1 MRHQKRSKKTCGLR
15 TSPAAGVTLTEVLM
29 SLMIMSIGIS
39 AVAVLFPISVLRS
52 VQATQMTNAA
62 ILKYNAE
69 ALVQMMPQVVFDP
82 DGDGN
87 LPEHLRNST
96 EQHYIVDPTGYF
108 ELAASGASYSTYAT
122 LSNNNN
128 ASLPNDNAQ
137 RGLCDWFGSID
148 TDNDGVPEPLTS
160 IPRYDGGI
168 RAATISGTLPLGYA
182 PAGGNPE
189 ETRALQ
195 MLASTLSKLGD
206 GWDTAVDS
214 IADGYLEA
222 SGNVVSST
230 TGAVHGVK
238 LPDDLDLTGLA
249 SSLTTVPV
257 VSGNQLIPDP
267 EMVRVVVF
275 SFDGRFSVSYPAIEI
290 DSASH
295 VVRWS
300 EQAGQDINKNGTIDS
315 RALPAEFN
323 IGGSYVIGRVL
334 IQTARTKDYNWLLSV
349 RRGSDGQCRGV
360 DVVVTH
366 NKGVTPDDERVF
378 PASFNTATS
387 ATSSPFIIRV
397 LSSSGLKLD
406 GVPAEPHLRRSGYVF
421 DVVNCRWYRIRDY
434 QEATVTVGS
443 VTGPGYLVTLEQPVV
458 QNALDGGAMFLPGVV
473 DVFPMGPV
481 TVPINQ

>member
-1 MRHQKRSKKTCGLR
+1 MRHLKRSRKTHGPG

-87 LPEHLRNST
+87 LAEHLRNST

-148 TDNDGVPEPLTS
+148 TNNDGVPEPLTS

-182 PAGGNPE
+182 PAGGTAE
-189 ETRALQ
+189 EARALQ

-214 IADGYLEA
+214 IADGYLDG
-222 SGNVVSST
+222 SGNVSPST
-230 TGAVHGVK
+230 SGAVHGVK

-290 DSASH
+290 DNGSH

-300 EQAGQDINKNGTIDS
+300 EVAGQDINKNGTIDS
-315 RALPAEFN
+315 RVLPPEFN
-323 IGGSYVIGRVL
+323 IGGTYVIGRVL

-366 NKGVTPDDERVF
+366 NKGITPDDERVF

-397 LSSSGLKLD
+397 LSTSGLKLD
-406 GVPAEPHLRRSGYVF
+406 GGPAEPHIRRSGYVF

>member
-1 MRHQKRSKKTCGLR
+1 MIRTHHSRRNDQVKSDLR
-15 TSPAAGVTLTEVLM
+15 QGVTLTEVLM

-87 LPEHLRNST
+87 ITEHLRNST

-108 ELAASGASYSTYAT
+108 ELAASGATFSTYAT

-128 ASLPNDNAQ
+128 ASVPNDNSL

-148 TDNDGVPEPLTS
+148 TNNDGVPEPLTS

-168 RAATISGTLPLGYA
+168 RSQTIVSKPTLGYA
-182 PAGGNPE
+182 PAGGPAE
-189 ETRALQ
+189 EARALQ

-214 IADGYLEA
+214 LADGYLDGSDTVQTTI
-222 SGNVVSST
+222 SG
-230 TGAVHGVK
+230 GVHGVK
-238 LPDDLDLTGLA
+238 LPDDLDLNGLA

-257 VSGNQLIPDP
+257 NGGGTQLIPDP

-275 SFDGRFSVSYPAIEI
+275 SYDGRFSVAYPVLEI
-290 DSASH
+290 DSARH
-295 VVRWS
+295 VIRWS
-300 EQAGQDINKNGTIDS
+300 ENGQDLNQNLAPDL
-315 RALPAEFN
+315 RVLPPEFN
-323 IGGSYVIGRVL
+323 VGGNYLVGRVVV
-334 IQTARTKDYNWLLSV
+334 QTTRVKDYNWLLSV

-387 ATSSPFIIRV
+387 ATSSPFIISV
-397 LSSSGLKLD
+397 LSSSGKKLD
-406 GVPAEPHLRRSGYVF
+406 GEAAEPNLKRSGYVF

-434 QEATVTVGS
+434 QEANVTVGS
-443 VTGPGYLVTLEQPVV
+443 ITGPGFLVTLEQPVV

-481 TVPINQ
+481 TVPVNQ

>member
-1 MRHQKRSKKTCGLR
+1 MKRLHHSRNSHRMKGDVQK
-15 TSPAAGVTLTEVLM
+15 GVTLTEVLM

-69 ALVQMMPQVVFDP
+69 ALVQMIPQIVFDP

-87 LPEHLRNST
+87 ITEHLRNST

-122 LSNNNN
+122 LSLNNNS
-128 ASLPNDNAQ
+128 SLPNDNSF

-148 TDNDGVPEPLTS
+148 TNNDGVPEPLTS

-168 RAATISGTLPLGYA
+168 RSHTISAALPLGYA
-182 PAGGNPE
+182 PAGGTAE
-189 ETRALQ
+189 EARALQ

-214 IADGYLEA
+214 LADGYLDA
-222 SGNVVSST
+222 SGNVQST
-230 TGAVHGVK
+230 ISGAVHGVK

-257 VSGNQLIPDP
+257 SGGTQLIADP

-275 SFDGRFSVSYPAIEI
+275 SYDGRFSVAYPALEI

-295 VVRWS
+295 VIRWS
-300 EQAGQDINKNGTIDS
+300 EKTGQDLNKNGTIDS
-315 RALPAEFN
+315 RVLPPEFN
-323 IGGSYVIGRVL
+323 VSGNYLIGRV
-334 IQTARTKDYNWLLSV
+334 IVQTARTKDYNWILSV

-366 NKGVTPDDERVF
+366 NKGITPDDERVF
-378 PASFNTATS
+378 PASFNKSTS
-387 ATSSPFIIRV
+387 ATSSPFIISV
-397 LSSSGLKLD
+397 LKTSGKKLD
-406 GVPAEPHLRRSGYVF
+406 GDVAEPNLRRSGYVF

-434 QEATVTVGS
+434 QEANVTVGS
-443 VTGPGYLVTLEQPVV
+443 ITGPGYLVTLEQPVV
-458 QNALDGGAMFLPGVV
+458 QNALDGGAMFLSGVV